1 MKNCR
6 IAELPNCRM
15 EAPPGRMDLAQ
26 HEVLGTAAVRGR
38 VPQGRLNRFLTRT
51 YLLRNAR
58 TIRQFGSSA
67 VRQVLRAA
75 KLFRATAKEIFDENA
90 YARFLSRH
98 ALAPS
103 RSSYLAFLEE
113 NSAARERR
121 PRCC

>member
-15 EAPPGRMDLAQ
+15 EAPQGRMDLAQ
-26 HEVLGTAAVRGR
+26 HEVLGTGAVRGR
-38 VPQGRLNRFLTRT
+38 VPQGRLDRLLTGSH
-51 YLLRNAR
+51 LSRNAR
-58 TIRQFGSSA
+58 TIRQFAGSA
-67 VRQVLRAA
+67 IRQLLRAA